1 MGTFDFSLTHA
12 ELISGKEVTVVGT
25 FDTTSF
31 TGLFVSVGV
40 HVVVMHVFGGE
51 FSMDEAIIVAASVGN
66 VSPASLTLVSVEHIG
81 TIVPS
86 EPSPHTL
93 R

>member
-1 MGTFDFSLTHA
+1 MTHA
-12 ELISGKEVTVVGT
+12 ELISGKEVTVAGTINSALLTGSLVG
-25 FDTTSF
+25 
-31 TGLFVSVGV
+31 VGV
-40 HVVVMHVFGGE
+40 HVVVVDVFGGVL
-51 FSMDEAIIVAASVGN
+51 SMDEAIIVAASVGD
-66 VSPASLTLVSVEHIG
+66 VFPAGLTLVSVEHIG